1 MPYQLSSPTPGVQ
14 SSGDGIVQGA
24 DGPREPPVGR
34 PAGPSRDGCATVVGD
49 RGQNV
54 RVHLAITL
62 VALIATVLAGT
73 AVADR
78 LKIPAPLF
86 LIVVGAIGCYLPFVP
101 QIHLEPEVVLVG
113 LLPPLLYSAA
123 IQTSLVDFAANRGSI
138 LLLSVGLVVATTF
151 TVGAAGTGC
160 CPIWAGRRPWRSAR
174 SSRPRMPSPPPR
186 SADASGCHGA
196 S

>member
-151 TVGAAGTGC
+151 TVEPRCDDRGNCEVERASFRTLDEHGKVSVGAVVDVHL
-160 CPIWAGRRPWRSAR
+160 RRQ
-174 SSRPRMPSPPPR
+174 
-186 SADASGCHGA
+186 
-196 S
+196 

>member
-1 MPYQLSSPTPGVQ
+1 MRLPLDYATRPAQPNARGMIHRRDGSPDRAART
-14 SSGDGIVQGA
+14 
-24 DGPREPPVGR
+24 GPREFDVGGR
-34 PAGPSRDGCATVVGD
+34 H
-49 RGQNV
+49 QNV
-54 RVHLAITL
+54 EVHIAIML

-73 AVADR
+73 ALADR

-151 TVGAAGTGC
+151 TVGAAVQWLLPDLGWPAALAIG
-160 CPIWAGRRPWRSAR
+160 R
-174 SSRPRMPSPPPR
+174 SSRPRMPSPPRR
-186 SADASGCHGA
+186 SDGGSACRGGS
-196 S
+196 